1 MYKMYSNKPFLKISP
16 LTEDEYKRWSGLLAE
31 RLGIIVP
38 QERKMFLQSKIWS
51 RMREIGY
58 NEYDKYWDYINSGIE
73 GNLEWSQLVDRLTV
87 HETSFFRHG
96 PSFELVY
103 EDMLRKVQLSDDTL
117 RYKIWSV
124 SCATGE
130 EAYSLGLLAQQVCQ
144 EASQSGIKTYFGI
157 TATDVSSPAVSLAKQ
172 AIYSVDKLKNIDEKY
187 HKNLVFLND
196 EMFTIKDNIKKRM
209 AFGVFNLLDV
219 NRPSNIKY
227 DVIYCQNVLMYFE
240 RAVREQILNGLVA
253 YLNHNGLLVLGQTEI
268 NAWSHPK
275 MQRVNKNRTLA
286 FRLK

>member
-1 MYKMYSNKPFLKISP
+1 MYSSQPFVQISP
-16 LTEDEYKRWSGLLAE
+16 LTEEEYLQWSGLLAE

-38 QERKMFLQSKIWS
+38 MERKMFLQSKIWS

-58 NEYDKYWDYINSGIE
+58 QDYTKYWDYINSGIE

-87 HETSFFRHG
+87 HETSFYRHR
-96 PSFELVY
+96 PSFELVK
-103 EDMLRKVQLSDDTL
+103 EDLTEKILKAKQTL

-130 EAYSLGLLAQQVCQ
+130 EAYSLALLAHWVC
-144 EASQSGIKTYFGI
+144 ESNEKKSYYGV

-172 AIYSVDKLKNIDEKY
+172 AFYSMDKLANIDKKLHGGVEKL
-187 HKNLVFLND
+187 HR
-196 EMFTIKDNIKKRM
+196 EMFTIKEHIKKRM

-240 RAVREQILNGLVA
+240 RSVREQILNGLVEHFNR
-253 YLNHNGLLVLGQTEI
+253 YGLLVLGQTEI
-268 NAWSHPK
+268 NSWSHHK
-275 MQRVNKNRTLA
+275 MKRVNKNRTLA

>member
-1 MYKMYSNKPFLKISP
+1 MYKMYSNKKPFMQISP
-16 LTEDEYKRWSGLLAE
+16 LTDEDYLRWSGLLAE

-38 QERKMFLQSKIWS
+38 KERKMFLQSKIWS

-58 NEYDKYWDYINSGIE
+58 QDYGKYWDYINSGIE

-87 HETSFFRHG
+87 HETSFFRHP
-96 PSFELVY
+96 PSFELVR
-103 EDMLRKVQLSDDTL
+103 EDLTDKILKAKATL
-117 RYKIWSV
+117 KYKIWLV

-130 EAYSLGLLAQQVCQ
+130 EAYSLALLAHAVCK
-144 EASQSGIKTYFGI
+144 SSDKKSYYGV
-157 TATDVSSPAVSLAKQ
+157 TATDVSSPAVALAKQ
-172 AIYSVDKLKNIDEKY
+172 AYFSMDKLATIDQSLHGGIET
-187 HKNLVFLND
+187 LNHGL
-196 EMFTIKDNIKKRM
+196 FTIKEVIKQRV

-219 NRPSNIKY
+219 NKPSNIKY

-240 RAVREQILNGLVA
+240 KSVREQILNGLVE
-253 YLNHNGLLVLGQTEI
+253 YLNEDGLLILGQTEI

-275 MQRVNKNRTLA
+275 MKRVNKNRTLA

>member
-1 MYKMYSNKPFLKISP
+1 MYSNKPFLKISP
-16 LTEDEYKRWSGLLAE
+16 LTEDEYLRWSGLLAE

-38 QERKMFLQSKIWS
+38 KERKMFLQSKIWS

-58 NEYDKYWDYINSGIE
+58 QEYDKYWDYINSGIE

-96 PSFELVY
+96 PSFDLVY

-130 EAYSLGLLAQQVCQ
+130 EAYSLGLLAHQVCQ
-144 EASQSGIKTYFGI
+144 ESSETGIKTYFGV

-172 AIYSVDKLKNIDEKY
+172 AIYSVDKLKNIDEIY

-240 RAVREQILNGLVA
+240 KKVREQILNGLVA

-275 MQRVNKNRTLA
+275 MKRVNKNRTLA

>member
-1 MYKMYSNKPFLKISP
+1 MQISP
-16 LTEDEYKRWSGLLAE
+16 LTEVEYMRWSGLLAE

-38 QERKMFLQSKIWS
+38 KERKMFLQSKIWS

-58 NEYDKYWDYINSGIE
+58 TAYDKYWDYINSGIE

-87 HETSFFRHG
+87 HETSFFRHQ
-96 PSFELVY
+96 PSFELVR
-103 EDMLRKVQLSDDTL
+103 EDLLRKIHLSEEPL
-117 RYKIWSV
+117 KYKIWSV

-130 EAYSLGLLAQQVCQ
+130 EAYSLAMLAAKTC
-144 EASQSGIKTYFGI
+144 ENSGVKTYYGV
-157 TATDVSSPAVSLAKQ
+157 TATDVSSPAVALAKQ
-172 AIYSVDKLKNIDEKY
+172 AIYSAEKMANIKEEYRD
-187 HKNLVFLND
+187 LLISLNN
-196 EMFTIKDNIKKRM
+196 EMFTISDKLKKRM

-240 RAVREQILNGLVA
+240 RKVREQILDGLVS
-253 YLNHNGLLVLGQTEI
+253 YLNRDGMLVLGQTEI

-275 MQRVNKNRTLA
+275 MKRVNKNRTLA

>member
-1 MYKMYSNKPFLKISP
+1 MYKMYSNQPYIQISP
-16 LTEDEYKRWSGLLAE
+16 LTEEEYLLWSGLLAE

-38 QERKMFLQSKIWS
+38 KERKMFLQSKIWS

-58 NEYDKYWDYINSGIE
+58 QDYGKYWDYINSGIE

-87 HETSFFRHG
+87 HETSFYRHQ
-96 PSFELVY
+96 PSFELVR
-103 EDMLRKVQLSDDTL
+103 EDLIEKKSKAQSTL
-117 RYKIWSV
+117 KYKIWSV

-130 EAYSLGLLAQQVCQ
+130 EAYSLALLAHSVCK
-144 EASQSGIKTYFGI
+144 EEGKKSYFGV
-157 TATDVSSPAVSLAKQ
+157 TATDVSSPAVALAKQ
-172 AIYSVDKLKNIDEKY
+172 AFYSMDKLSSIDETLHDGIEK
-187 HKNLVFLND
+187 LNQ
-196 EMFTIKDNIKKRM
+196 EMFTIKEHIKKRM

-240 RAVREQILNGLVA
+240 RSVREQILNGLVE
-253 YLNHNGLLVLGQTEI
+253 YLNRDGLLVLGQTEI
-268 NAWSHPK
+268 NSWSHHK
-275 MQRVNKNRTLA
+275 MKRVNKNRTLA

>member
-1 MYKMYSNKPFLKISP
+1 MHISP
-16 LTEDEYKRWSGLLAE
+16 LTEVEYQRWSGLLAE

-38 QERKMFLQSKIWS
+38 KERKMFLQSKIWS

-58 NEYDKYWDYINSGIE
+58 TAYDKYWDYINSGIE

-87 HETSFFRHG
+87 HETSFFRHQ
-96 PSFELVY
+96 PSFDLVQ
-103 EDMLRKVQLSDDTL
+103 EDLMRKMHLSDGPL
-117 RYKIWSV
+117 KYKMWSV

-130 EAYSLGLLAQQVCQ
+130 EAYSLAMLAAKVYHSAD
-144 EASQSGIKTYFGI
+144 EKTYFGI
-157 TATDVSSPAVSLAKQ
+157 TATDVSSPAVALAKQ
-172 AIYSVDKLKNIDEKY
+172 AIYSADKKKNIDETY
-187 HKNLVFLND
+187 HEFLVPLND
-196 EMFTIKDNIKKRM
+196 EMFNIDEKLKKRM

-240 RAVREQILNGLVA
+240 RKVREQILDGLVSH
-253 YLNHNGLLVLGQTEI
+253 LNRDGLLILGQTEI

-275 MQRVNKNRTLA
+275 MTRVNKNRTLA

>member
-1 MYKMYSNKPFLKISP
+1 MYNNQPIVQISP
-16 LTEDEYKRWSGLLAE
+16 LTEEEYLQWSGLLAE

-38 QERKMFLQSKIWS
+38 MKRKMFLQSKIWS

-58 NEYDKYWDYINSGIE
+58 QDYAKYWDYINSGIE

-87 HETSFFRHG
+87 HETSFFRHQ
-96 PSFELVY
+96 PSFELVG
-103 EDMLRKVQLSDDTL
+103 EDLSEKILKSKETL

-130 EAYSLGLLAQQVCQ
+130 EAYSLALLAHSVCQ
-144 EASQSGIKTYFGI
+144 DNAKKSYYGV
-157 TATDVSSPAVSLAKQ
+157 TATDVSSPAVALANQ
-172 AIYSVDKLKNIDEKY
+172 AFYSMDKLATIDKTLHDGLET
-187 HKNLVFLND
+187 LNH
-196 EMFTIKDNIKKRM
+196 EMFTIKDHIKKRM

-219 NRPSNIKY
+219 NKPSNIKY

-240 RAVREQILNGLVA
+240 RSVREQILNGLVE
-253 YLNHNGLLVLGQTEI
+253 YLNRDGLLVLGQTEI
-268 NAWSHPK
+268 NSWAHHK
-275 MQRVNKNRTLA
+275 MKRVNKNRTLA

>member
-1 MYKMYSNKPFLKISP
+1 M
-16 LTEDEYKRWSGLLAE
+16 RWSGLLAE

-38 QERKMFLQSKIWS
+38 KERKMFLQSKIWS

-58 NEYDKYWDYINSGIE
+58 TAYDKYWDYINSGIE

-87 HETSFFRHG
+87 HETSFFRHQ
-96 PSFELVY
+96 PSFDLVH
-103 EDMLRKVQLSDDTL
+103 EDLLRKIHLSDGPL
-117 RYKIWSV
+117 KYKIWSV

-130 EAYSLGLLAQQVCQ
+130 EAYSLAMLAAKTCENADV
-144 EASQSGIKTYFGI
+144 KTYYGV
-157 TATDVSSPAVSLAKQ
+157 TATDVSSPAVALAKQ
-172 AIYSVDKLKNIDEKY
+172 AIYSAEKMANIAEEYGD
-187 HKNLVFLND
+187 FLISLNN
-196 EMFTIKDNIKKRM
+196 EMFTISDKLKKRM

-240 RAVREQILNGLVA
+240 RKVREQILDGLVS
-253 YLNHNGLLVLGQTEI
+253 YLNRDGVLVLGQTEI

-275 MQRVNKNRTLA
+275 MKRVNKNRTLA

>member
-1 MYKMYSNKPFLKISP
+1 MYKMYSNKPFIQISP
-16 LTEDEYKRWSGLLAE
+16 LTEEEYLRWSGLLAE

-38 QERKMFLQSKIWS
+38 KERKMFLQSKIWS

-58 NEYDKYWDYINSGIE
+58 TQYDKYWDYINSGIE

-87 HETSFFRHG
+87 HETSFFRHK
-96 PSFELVY
+96 PSFDLVY
-103 EDMLRKVQLSDDTL
+103 EDMLRKIHLSSEPL
-117 RYKIWSV
+117 RYRMWSV

-130 EAYSLGLLAQQVCQ
+130 EAYSLALLAQQACYDTAV
-144 EASQSGIKTYFGI
+144 KTYFGV
-157 TATDVSSPAVSLAKQ
+157 TATDVSSPAVALAKQ
-172 AIYSVDKLKNIDEKY
+172 AIYSVDKLANIDKKY
-187 HKNLVFLND
+187 HKSLMFLND

-240 RAVREQILNGLVA
+240 KKVREHILNGLVA
-253 YLNHNGLLVLGQTEI
+253 YLNRDGLLVLGQTEI
-268 NAWSHPK
+268 NSWSHPK
-275 MQRVNKNRTLA
+275 MTRVNKNRTLA

>member
-1 MYKMYSNKPFLKISP
+1 MYNNKPYVQISP
-16 LTEDEYKRWSGLLAE
+16 LTEEEYLQWSGLLAE

-38 QERKMFLQSKIWS
+38 MERKMFLQSKIWS

-58 NEYDKYWDYINSGIE
+58 QDYTKYWEFINSGIE

-87 HETSFFRHG
+87 HETSFFRHQ
-96 PSFELVY
+96 PSFELVK
-103 EDMLRKVQLSDDTL
+103 EDLVEKTLRAKETL

-130 EAYSLGLLAQQVCQ
+130 EAYSLALLAHSVCQ
-144 EASQSGIKTYFGI
+144 ENAKKSYYGV
-157 TATDVSSPAVSLAKQ
+157 TATDVSSPAVALAKQ
-172 AIYSVDKLKNIDEKY
+172 AFYSMDKMTTIDKTLHAGLET
-187 HKNLVFLND
+187 LNH
-196 EMFTIKDNIKKRM
+196 EMFTIKEHIKKRM

-219 NRPSNIKY
+219 NKPSNIKY

-240 RAVREQILNGLVA
+240 RSVREHILNGLVEH
-253 YLNHNGLLVLGQTEI
+253 LNHDGLLVLGQTEI
-268 NAWSHPK
+268 NSWAHHK
-275 MQRVNKNRTLA
+275 MKRVNKNRTLA